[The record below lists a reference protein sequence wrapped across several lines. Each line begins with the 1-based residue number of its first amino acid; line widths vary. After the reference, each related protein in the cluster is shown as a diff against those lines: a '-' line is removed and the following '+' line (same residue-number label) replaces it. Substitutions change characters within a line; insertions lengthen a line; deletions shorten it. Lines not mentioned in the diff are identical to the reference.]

1 MAKRRRT
8 KPLKWTKRLEKP
20 VNSVFI
26 LVRQLWCCRFLL
38 YFFSLL
44 VLSLYVLSL
53 YIFCT
58 GRHLKRYRVVA
69 ITLRYDFALAHN
81 PFLLSRTVIAFN
93 GYRSVHIEP
102 VIAFY
107 SYQTD
112 VIDKRYSIYSLSP
125 LGKIAFKSK
134 TIQILFSPNE
144 SINSKKK

>member
-1 MAKRRRT
+1 MNKTSRKACKFRVYSGA
-8 KPLKWTKRLEKP
+8 PIMVLQI
-20 VNSVFI
+20 SFI
-26 LVRQLWCCRFLL
+26 LFFVTRFVIIR
-38 YFFSLL
+38 F
-44 VLSLYVLSL
+44 VSL
-53 YIFCT
+53 YIFCR
-58 GRHLKRYRVVA
+58 GRHLKRYSVVA

-93 GYRSVHIEP
+93 GYHSVHIEP

-107 SYQTD
+107 SYQND